1 MSKQAEHAKQ
11 FHKLHQPGHPVIL
24 FNAWDAGSAKAVAK
38 AGAKAIATGSW
49 SVAAAH
55 GVDDG
60 QALPMELALANLQ
73 RIVAAVD
80 LPVTLDFEAGYG
92 ATPVAVRESVG
103 QAVAAGAIGFNIEDR
118 ILPATGGKKILQPI
132 EEQCARL
139 RAAREACDAAQ
150 VPAFINARTDVFLR
164 GSAETH
170 TAEMADE
177 AIERARAYA
186 AAGASGLFVPGL
198 VNDAWIGK
206 VCQAS
211 PLPVNVMYLP
221 ALPGAKRLC
230 ELGVA
235 RISYGP
241 YPYRQAMQFLEDA
254 ARAAMATV
262 PA

>member
-1 MSKQAEHAKQ
+1 MSNQIEHAKLFQ
-11 FHKLHQPGHPVIL
+11 QLHQPGNPVLL
-24 FNAWDAGSAKAVAK
+24 FNAWDAGSARAIAK

-49 SVAAAH
+49 AVAAAH
-55 GVDDG
+55 GYDDG
-60 QALPMELALANLQ
+60 QNLSLQLALANVQ

-92 ATPVAVRESVG
+92 IVPAEVRTAVA

-118 ILPATGGKKILQPI
+118 IIPQKGGRNLYSIADQA
-132 EEQCARL
+132 ARL

-150 VPAFINARTDVFLR
+150 VPAYINARTDVFLCS
-164 GSAETH
+164 GAETH
-170 TAEMADE
+170 SETMVGE
-177 AIERARAYA
+177 ALERAQAYA
-186 AAGASGLFVPGL
+186 KAGASGLFVPGL
-198 VNDAWIGK
+198 INEDFLAK
-206 VCQAS
+206 VCKAS

-221 ALPGAKRLC
+221 ALPPAKRLA

-254 ARAAMATV
+254 ARAVYAK
-262 PA
+262 P

>member
-1 MSKQAEHAKQ
+1 MSNQIEHAKRFQ
-11 FHKLHQPGHPVIL
+11 QLHQPGNPVVL
-24 FNAWDAGSAKAVAK
+24 FNAWDAGSAKAIAK

-55 GVDDG
+55 GYDDG
-60 QALPMELALANLQ
+60 QNLPLPEALANLR
-73 RIVAAVD
+73 RIVAAVN

-92 ATPVAVRESVG
+92 VAPEEVGVAVA

-118 ILPATGGKKILQPI
+118 IIPQKGERALYSLADQA
-132 EEQCARL
+132 ARL

-150 VPAFINARTDVFLR
+150 VPAYINARTDVFLR
-164 GSAETH
+164 CGAETH
-170 TAEMADE
+170 NGAMVAEAL
-177 AIERARAYA
+177 ERAQAYA
-186 AAGASGLFVPGL
+186 KAGASGLFVPGL
-198 VNDAWIGK
+198 VNEDFIAK

-221 ALPGAKRLC
+221 ALPPAKRLA

-241 YPYRQAMQFLEDA
+241 YPYRQAMQFLEEA
-254 ARAAMATV
+254 ARAVYAT
-262 PA
+262 A